1 MICHLCNGSGRKRM
15 NGETVWGL
23 HPQGRIKGCKY
34 RIYSKSTSK
43 ANKNIR
49 RQGII
54 EKILYFC
61 NRIEATLSET
71 YDKKKKR
78 YAYLVSWKRR
88 KFRTW
93 YKRWHS
99 GFHAIAWAAIIISVP
114 KVSYDLQL
122 RRGSIAVP
130 RSCIL

>member
-1 MICHLCNGSGRKRM
+1 MFIFNYLC
-15 NGETVWGL
+15 V
-23 HPQGRIKGCKY
+23 
-34 RIYSKSTSK
+34 
-43 ANKNIR
+43 
-49 RQGII
+49 
-54 EKILYFC
+54 
-61 NRIEATLSET
+61 RIEVALSKIYE
-71 YDKKKKR
+71 KKKKR

-99 GFHAIAWAAIIISVP
+99 GSHAIAWAAITISVP

-130 RSCIL
+130 RSRIL